1 MKYIFNKYVIL
12 REGLYKAKV
21 DKKIENT
28 NKWLV
33 SYYDI
38 NNKFK
43 WKIITEDDIMEEEEY
58 LKIKE
63 RHNKINKI
71 LE

>member
-1 MKYIFNKYVIL
+1 MKYIFTKYVIL